1 MIWASPIWT
10 MSISPTGH
18 SNVHTVSIFVIKAPD
33 KSSMFPEGSDWTT
46 MSPLFAVQI
55 GIQLAL
61 SGFLTKIGVSRV
73 KQAVLLLSCP
83 LALTCLLLRLSME
96 AFSACVR
103 VGSGSLMLVSAVPES
118 RAPGKAV
125 LATSLQSIGVS
136 VACEAYFSN
145 SCSSLRV
152 LDSEVAVLVNSVK
165 LVVAKLESRISP
177 SGSWVVSG
185 PGNCP
190 RLPFIVGVGGGSGV

>member
-1 MIWASPIWT
+1 MIPPA
-10 MSISPTGH
+10 GH

-33 KSSMFPEGSDWTT
+33 KSSIFPEGSDWTT
-46 MSPLFAVQI
+46 TSPLFAVQI

-61 SGFLTKIGVSRV
+61 SGFLTKIGVPRV
-73 KQAVLLLSCP
+73 KQAALLLSSP

-96 AFSACVR
+96 VFSACVR
-103 VGSGSLMLVSAVPES
+103 VGSGSMILVSAVPEY
-118 RAPGKAV
+118 RALGRVV
-125 LATSLQSIGVS
+125 LAPSLRGIGAS

-145 SCSSLRV
+145 NCSSLRV

-165 LVVAKLESRISP
+165 PVIAELESRISP
-177 SGSWVVSG
+177 SGSWAVSG
-185 PGNCP
+185 PGSCP